1 MMRVNAYEYLLM
13 EHNRRKDG
21 KNKKKKSIG
30 FQDVLKEEEKKLERR
45 TEMKLINVALTI
57 PELLMIQEL
66 SDTRNME
73 FEYSWQRSVAESK
86 GCMPKACDEPVGL
99 RTGGKSRIRQVAGEG
114 HCRADGARRGCETK
128 IYIRRAEKR
137 IKKERHGQ

>member
-13 EHNRRKDG
+13 EHKRRKDG

-66 SDTRNME
+66 SDTQNME
-73 FEYSWQRSVAESK
+73 FEYSWQRSVAESLEQK
-86 GCMPKACDEPVGL
+86 AKAACPKPVMSQWDFEQAVKAEYDKWPEKDTAEQMAHAEAVRL
-99 RTGGKSRIRQVAGEG
+99 KFTSDVQKSA
-114 HCRADGARRGCETK
+114 
-128 IYIRRAEKR
+128 
-137 IKKERHGQ
+137 

>member
-1 MMRVNAYEYLLM
+1 M

-73 FEYSWQRSVAESK
+73 FEYSWQRSVAESLEQK
-86 GCMPKACDEPVGL
+86 AKAACPKPVMSQWDFEQAVKAEYDKWPEKDTAEQMAHAEAVRL
-99 RTGGKSRIRQVAGEG
+99 KFTSNVQKSA
-114 HCRADGARRGCETK
+114 
-128 IYIRRAEKR
+128 
-137 IKKERHGQ
+137 

>member
-13 EHNRRKDG
+13 EHRRRKDG

-30 FQDVLKEEEKKLERR
+30 FQDVLKDEENKHETR

-73 FEYSWQRSVAESK
+73 FEYSWQRSVAESLEQK
-86 GCMPKACDEPVGL
+86 AKDACPKPVMSQWDFEQAVKAEYDKWPEKDTAEQMAHAEAVRL
-99 RTGGKSRIRQVAGEG
+99 KFTSDVQKSA
-114 HCRADGARRGCETK
+114 
-128 IYIRRAEKR
+128 
-137 IKKERHGQ
+137 

>member
-13 EHNRRKDG
+13 EHSRRKDG

-66 SDTRNME
+66 SDTQNME
-73 FEYSWQRSVAESK
+73 FEYLWQISVAESLEQK
-86 GCMPKACDEPVGL
+86 AKAACPKPVMSQWDFEQAVKAEYDKWPEKDTAEQMAHAEAVRL
-99 RTGGKSRIRQVAGEG
+99 KFTSDVQKSA
-114 HCRADGARRGCETK
+114 
-128 IYIRRAEKR
+128 
-137 IKKERHGQ
+137 

>member
-45 TEMKLINVALTI
+45 TEMEKLVNVALTI

-73 FEYSWQRSVAESK
+73 FEYSWQRSVAESLEQK
-86 GCMPKACDEPVGL
+86 AKAACPKPVMSQWDFEQAVKAEYDKWPEKDTAEQMAHAEAVRL
-99 RTGGKSRIRQVAGEG
+99 KFTSDVQKSA
-114 HCRADGARRGCETK
+114 
-128 IYIRRAEKR
+128 
-137 IKKERHGQ
+137 

>member
-13 EHNRRKDG
+13 EHNRKKAG
-21 KNKKKKSIG
+21 KAKKKKSAG
-30 FQDVLKEEEKKLERR
+30 FEEILKEEEKKLERR

-73 FEYSWQRSVAESK
+73 FEYSGQRSVAESREQK
-86 GCMPKACDEPVGL
+86 AKAACPKPVMSQWDFEQAVKAEYDKWPEKDTAEQMAHAEAVRL
-99 RTGGKSRIRQVAGEG
+99 KFTSDVQKSA
-114 HCRADGARRGCETK
+114 
-128 IYIRRAEKR
+128 
-137 IKKERHGQ
+137 